1 MRRTIPLVLAAILL
15 TSCASYTVRDGLD
28 RIDVPETGF
37 LVPVKKAEIS
47 PDWVQNLNP
56 SPTLGSGISKVKSD
70 TASPFL
76 NSTISISMPV
86 PTLT

>member
-37 LVPVKKAEIS
+37 LVPVKKAEI
-47 PDWVQNLNP
+47 DRLNAQREAERKRLEAEDEAIRQALEEGQGLVTVE
-56 SPTLGSGISKVKSD
+56 SAL
-70 TASPFL
+70 
-76 NSTISISMPV
+76 
-86 PTLT
+86 